1 MATGGKESDTSGP
14 APHAPRSLR
23 DHFASTALAGMEITA
38 QEEGTEH
45 FYYTAG
51 EIAKRAYAI
60 ADAMLRERAK

>member
-1 MATGGKESDTSGP
+1 
-14 APHAPRSLR
+14 
-23 DHFASTALAGMEITA
+23 MEITA